1 MKLHQLKIEFN
12 PEHDRLLLRV
22 SSDDSKELLAWLTR
36 RCVRLLWPAL
46 LKVAQGSPEIARQA
60 DPEAKRALLGFQ
72 HEKAIR
78 RADFSRPYQEAA
90 RERPLGAD
98 PILVSRI
105 QTRRNERGGCVVSLL
120 PSAGQGI
127 HLTLED
133 QVLHSFC
140 RLLQSSVAK
149 SDWNIEL
156 ALPQALVSV
165 EPSGS
170 VRTVN

>member
-22 SSDDSKELLAWLTR
+22 SSDDGKEMLLWLTR

-46 LKVAQGSPEIARQA
+46 LKVAQGSPEITRQA
-60 DPEAKRALLGFQ
+60 DPEVKRALLGFQ

-78 RADFSRPYQEAA
+78 QADFSKPYQEAA

-98 PILVSRI
+98 PMLVSRI
-105 QTRRNERGGCVVSLL
+105 QTRRNERGGCVISFL
-120 PSAGQGI
+120 PSIGQGI

-156 ALPQALVSV
+156 ALPQALVPA
-165 EPSGS
+165 EPGGN

>member
-22 SSDDSKELLAWLTR
+22 LSDDGKEVLAWLTR
-36 RCVRLLWPAL
+36 RCVKLLWPAL

-60 DPEAKRALLGFQ
+60 DPEIKTALLGFQ

-78 RADFSRPYQEAA
+78 QADFSKPYQETAK
-90 RERPLGAD
+90 ERPLGAD
-98 PILVSRI
+98 PVLVSRI
-105 QTRRNERGGCVVSLL
+105 QTRRNERGGCTLSLL

-133 QVLHSFC
+133 PVLHSFC
-140 RLLQSSVAK
+140 RLLQTSVAK

-156 ALPQALVSV
+156 TLPQMVAPGESD
-165 EPSGS
+165 GK
-170 VRTVN
+170 VRTLN